1 MSDGVKKDTKKNGK
15 QNTLMKDIKIIFK
28 ALKNYCRLDKVMLPV
43 LVSGSLLAAVQPYIM
58 IFLTGLLLNALYERK
73 GISAI
78 LTIAIA
84 GLGIKLVL
92 SLASHYLGKIMW
104 TKLRNQH
111 SYQGL
116 MLGDKLMSMDY
127 EYVENEEI
135 QNLVRRQVEYSQTF
149 RSVYDNLFFR
159 LDTVIRTGISILIS
173 VSVVVPLFFRT
184 GSSSSVVGRVINSP
198 LFGLGVLALIGIGMY
213 VSIRTMER
221 TQAVTVEHQK
231 NLIDLNRK
239 FFYYSNNFL
248 SGYEKGKDVRL
259 FNMKDL
265 IAEES
270 EKMLQN
276 ANRFGQT
283 MKKVK
288 WRAELVNQPISTLTG
303 GLVYLFLGMRAIAG
317 VISIGNVVSYAGSIL
332 QFIDSFSGFLTS
344 LSALRFNNQYLE
356 ELNGFL
362 ELDPVKNPGSLPV
375 EKRSDGKYII
385 EFRHVYFKYPGSKDY
400 VIEDLN
406 MTLDIGRRM
415 AVVGRNGSGKTTFV
429 KLLCRLYEPTKGEIL
444 LNGVD
449 IRQYDYY
456 EYLKLFSVVFQDSK
470 IFSLSIA
477 NNIAASE
484 EADEERVMDA
494 LERVGLSDFI
504 SKMPQGINTYVYKNF
519 DRDGV
524 EISGGEAQKLQ
535 IARAV
540 YHDRPFVVMDEPT
553 AALDPLAEYEVYAG
567 FDKMVGNKTAI
578 YISHRLSSC
587 RFCDDIIVFD
597 NGRVIQRGNHAAL
610 VGQDGLYARMWNAQA
625 QYYANTKSAVV
636 FQG

>member
-1 MSDGVKKDTKKNGK
+1 
-15 QNTLMKDIKIIFK
+15 
-28 ALKNYCRLDKVMLPV
+28 
-43 LVSGSLLAAVQPYIM
+43 
-58 IFLTGLLLNALYERK
+58 
-73 GISAI
+73 
-78 LTIAIA
+78 
-84 GLGIKLVL
+84 
-92 SLASHYLGKIMW
+92 
-104 TKLRNQH
+104 
-111 SYQGL
+111 
-116 MLGDKLMSMDY
+116 
-127 EYVENEEI
+127 
-135 QNLVRRQVEYSQTF
+135 
-149 RSVYDNLFFR
+149 
-159 LDTVIRTGISILIS
+159 
-173 VSVVVPLFFRT
+173 
-184 GSSSSVVGRVINSP
+184 
-198 LFGLGVLALIGIGMY
+198 
-213 VSIRTMER
+213 
-221 TQAVTVEHQK
+221 
-231 NLIDLNRK
+231 
-239 FFYYSNNFL
+239 
-248 SGYEKGKDVRL
+248 
-259 FNMKDL
+259 
-265 IAEES
+265 
-270 EKMLQN
+270 
-276 ANRFGQT
+276 

-288 WRAELVNQPISTLTG
+288 WRAEVVNRPITTMTG
-303 GLVYLFLGMRAIAG
+303 GLVYLFLGLRAITGA
-317 VISIGNVVSYAGSIL
+317 ISIGSVVSYAGSIL
-332 QFIDSFSGFLTS
+332 QFIDSFSQFLTG

-362 ELDPVKNPGSLPV
+362 ELDPVKNPGNLPL
-375 EKRSDGKYII
+375 ERRSDGRYII
-385 EFRHVYFKYPGSKDY
+385 EFRHVYFKYPGAKDH

-477 NNIAASE
+477 ANIAASE
-484 EADEERVMDA
+484 DADEKRVMDA

-504 SKMPQGINTYVYKNF
+504 SRMPQGINTYVYKNF

-587 RFCDDIIVFD
+587 RFCDDIIVFE
-597 NGRVIQRGNHAAL
+597 NGRVIQRGDHAAL